1 MQNHKQF
8 VFFVGAKKYETETS
22 HLTPREIL
30 EQFAKVSPDTN
41 TLALKRQGGFDEFT
55 ELDKPIEMKNGM
67 HFVLFDKTPTTVS

>member
-1 MQNHKQF
+1 MLHHKQIT
-8 VFFVGAKKYETETS
+8 FFIGAKKYETEKS
-22 HLTPREIL
+22 HLTPKVIL
-30 EQFAKVSPDTN
+30 EQFAKVSSETN